1 MLTPRC
7 IKYNQPNCFNLTKA
21 KPRPSIKVINRLVNH
36 QKDGLLL
43 STDAYGEALLHQI
56 SKASSPSLEDLYE
69 LRKSKVMDT
78 FTGPDDF
85 RPLVVNLR
93 IQIMNKEDEKKGGPT
108 EGEEDN
114 PDPNNILTVSNR
126 SKKIFLNAP
135 IEEEEDEVNNRLSL
149 CHSEDGIQEW
159 KPFKCLLLI
168 VGKKYEINFHKTK
181 LFQLTLLTKNGR
193 DVLTAPYKVPP
204 KYVGNKEI
212 IFDDFLSLECKG
224 KITNLY
230 IKEDFKG
237 VIRSSN
243 VKKTSRC
250 L

>member
-36 QKDGLLL
+36 QKDDLLL

-93 IQIMNKEDEKKGGPT
+93 IQIMNHKEDEKKGGPT

-126 SKKIFLNAP
+126 SKKISSLLPLKKKKTKSITDSRCVILKMAYKNGNHLNASY
-135 IEEEEDEVNNRLSL
+135 L
-149 CHSEDGIQEW
+149 
-159 KPFKCLLLI
+159 
-168 VGKKYEINFHKTK
+168 
-181 LFQLTLLTKNGR
+181 
-193 DVLTAPYKVPP
+193 
-204 KYVGNKEI
+204 
-212 IFDDFLSLECKG
+212 
-224 KITNLY
+224 
-230 IKEDFKG
+230 
-237 VIRSSN
+237 
-243 VKKTSRC
+243 
-250 L
+250 